1 VAVLR
6 HPNRTATRRS
16 IAALR
21 SGGRLEPVD
30 DGVVGLA
37 VTTADLLDAAIA
49 DPDEKAYAVAALGR
63 LHLAS
68 LLALSGKVPADA
80 DAGLAEVIAA
90 LSTPLGYPAQR
101 PA

>member
-1 VAVLR
+1 VRRA
-6 HPNRTATRRS
+6 NRIATRRS

-21 SGGRLEPVD
+21 SGGRLEPAD

-37 VTTADLLDAAIA
+37 VTTADLLDAALD

-63 LHLAS
+63 LHLAA

-80 DAGLAEVIAA
+80 DAGLADVIAA
-90 LSTPLGYPAQR
+90 LSTPLGYPAER